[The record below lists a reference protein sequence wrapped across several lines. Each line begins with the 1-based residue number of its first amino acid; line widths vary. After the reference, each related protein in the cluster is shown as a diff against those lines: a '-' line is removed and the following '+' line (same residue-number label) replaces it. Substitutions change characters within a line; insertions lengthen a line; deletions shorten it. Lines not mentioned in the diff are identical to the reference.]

1 MEKETTEE
9 IWKKLKGTVSE
20 AIVKK
25 EVGWKRKEIG
35 HKDWWDRSC
44 TKKKRK
50 VHRSLR
56 KWRNGKV
63 TREEYMIDKSNL
75 RSFLDQKQKRWEDKE
90 ELEFRSLKNATE
102 IGSLEVINK

>member
-20 AIVKK
+20 AMVKK

-44 TKKKRK
+44 TKEKRK